1 MTQKLLSKITFLRRR
16 GGYYWNFILTYKVWT
31 YLKSRGKIQLLKKSD
46 LRINNNGNLSIEG
59 RLYSTPVLKKP
70 CVIMVEGGNLII
82 KKKLLLI
89 DNITLWVHP
98 GANLIIDDCVI
109 NNDTYIECESSI
121 TIGND
126 VGIGRNVTIRDSDGH
141 DHGDASGNRERCLPV
156 VIGNSVWIG
165 SYAIIQ
171 RGVHIGDGAIVAAG
185 AVVTKDVPSK
195 CLVGGVPAR
204 VLKENV
210 YWRW

>member
-1 MTQKLLSKITFLRRR
+1 
-16 GGYYWNFILTYKVWT
+16 
-31 YLKSRGKIQLLKKSD
+31 
-46 LRINNNGNLSIEG
+46 
-59 RLYSTPVLKKP
+59 
-70 CVIMVEGGNLII
+70 MVEGGNLII

-141 DHGDASGNRERCLPV
+141 DHGDVSGDRERCLPV